1 MGNKVVV
8 NIYGEEYA
16 ILGESDPNYIS
27 RIAEYVDSKMSEA
40 SNAGQISSRDKVAI
54 LAAMSIASELQE
66 NNERLSHAQA
76 HFHSD
81 LDRVIARLDDT
92 ISRGNAG

>member
-8 NIYGEEYA
+8 NIYGEDYA
-16 ILGESDPNYIS
+16 ILGESDPVYIS
-27 RIAEYVDSKMSEA
+27 KIAEYVDSKMSEV

-54 LAAMSIASELQE
+54 LAAMSIASELKE
-66 NNERLSHAQA
+66 NNERLSNAQA

-81 LDRVIARLDDT
+81 IDRVIARLDDT
-92 ISRGNAG
+92 ISRGLDG